1 MITFSNSEVVSTDEM
16 LVDLPEILGLDTK
29 RLLEVSSGL
38 AELVLEATDD
48 PDVIRRSETIYG
60 QIHRILS
67 RPDESNFSAITIR
80 NELGHMGVQNWML
93 PYRLSGTH

>member
-48 PDVIRRSETIYG
+48 PDVIRRSETIYA